1 MTTAVILLVT
11 EIGASIGG
19 SVGELYKRLTGAIWT
34 RKMPSKLAQSLPDLS
49 EKERTTLFSSIP
61 DMTKYE
67 RGTHVRTGVILG

>member
-19 SVGELYKRLTGAIWT
+19 SVAIWT